1 MGGSLAYVP
10 ELSFLVL
17 YCEYLSLTSAHP
29 AKAALAS
36 AEARV
41 ADLGSQICV
50 ALEAT
55 ATKVKAAAAKAAA
68 LGAQIG
74 ELEAALGI
82 GS

>member
-1 MGGSLAYVP
+1 MMP
-10 ELSFLVL
+10 
-17 YCEYLSLTSAHP
+17 THP
-29 AKAALAS
+29 AKGVLAR

-41 ADLGSQICV
+41 ADLGSDSCV

-55 ATKVKAAAAKAAA
+55 AIKDNAAVAKAAA

-74 ELEAALGI
+74 ELEAALWS

>member
-1 MGGSLAYVP
+1 MMS
-10 ELSFLVL
+10 
-17 YCEYLSLTSAHP
+17 THP
-29 AKAALAS
+29 AKAVLAS

-41 ADLGSQICV
+41 ADLGSDSCV

-55 ATKVKAAAAKAAA
+55 AIEDKAAVTKAAA

-74 ELEAALGI
+74 ELKAALRS

>member
-1 MGGSLAYVP
+1 MS
-10 ELSFLVL
+10 
-17 YCEYLSLTSAHP
+17 THP
-29 AKAALAS
+29 AKAVVAS

-41 ADLGSQICV
+41 ADLGSDSCV

-55 ATKVKAAAAKAAA
+55 ASRDKAAVANVSA

-74 ELEAALGI
+74 ELKAALRS